1 MNTNEKR
8 MNEGCLD
15 IWIDELVSCLRDT
28 ETNELKETVVF
39 RIESRKYLK
48 SFSKSNGWKIN

>member
-8 MNEGCLD
+8 INEGCLD

-39 RIESRKYLK
+39 RIES
-48 SFSKSNGWKIN
+48 